1 MQVPSLKKVT
11 GLRSSLVSL
20 YSFAPFHS
28 TPASFAKWKDDGAAQ
43 QPSKTSIEQTHIR
56 YSVRHKRA
64 DARNALK
71 DLLLNGKASGHYFQD
86 EDNRRHSK
94 NSERS
99 KPQKASYGKGKQSK
113 WSQKKKSF
121 SHEDELEQPEMI
133 FTVNFGGQHSFTW
146 SFNTWENST
155 HQNSTAGFE
164 WKEES
169 KSEKYRARVWSE
181 SDLEEDANVVDQH
194 SSRVALGLPASGPL
208 CLADVKRAFRESALK
223 WHPDR
228 HHGLPQDEAAEKFK
242 VCVDA
247 YNNLCNALKSS

>member
-11 GLRSSLVSL
+11 RLSSSLVSL
-20 YSFAPFHS
+20 CSFASFHS
-28 TPASFAKWKDDGAAQ
+28 TPASFAKWEDDGAAQ
-43 QPSKTSIEQTHIR
+43 QSSKTVIQQTHIR

-71 DLLLNGKASGHYFQD
+71 DLLNGKASGHYFQD

-113 WSQKKKSF
+113 RSHKKKSF
-121 SHEDELEQPEMI
+121 SHEDELEQPETI

-194 SSRVALGLPASGPL
+194 SSRVALGLPDSGPL

-228 HHGLPQDEAAEKFK
+228 HHGLAQDEAAEKFK
-242 VCVDA
+242 ACVDA
-247 YNNLCNALKSS
+247 YNNLCNALKSL